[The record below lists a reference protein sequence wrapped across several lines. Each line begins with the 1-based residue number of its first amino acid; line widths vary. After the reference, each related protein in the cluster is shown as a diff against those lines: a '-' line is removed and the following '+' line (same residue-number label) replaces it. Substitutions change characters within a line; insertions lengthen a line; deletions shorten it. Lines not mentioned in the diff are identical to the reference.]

1 MFKITRKLE
10 YALIALRYIQGQS
23 EDKVVS
29 AKEISGVYRI
39 PLQLLAKILQ
49 ELTKHNI
56 LEATQGAHG
65 GYKLKKSLDQMN
77 LTALIKILEGPIG
90 IMDCSIDTNCVQL
103 DICNIRKPINR
114 VNDAIISMFDNLT
127 LSEITGI

>member
-23 EDKVVS
+23 EGNVVS

-49 ELTKHNI
+49 ELTKHDI
-56 LEATQGAHG
+56 LEAVQGAHG
-65 GYKLKKSLDQMN
+65 GYRLKKSLDEMN
-77 LTALIKILEGPIG
+77 MTALIQILEGPIG
-90 IMDCSIDTNCVQL
+90 IMDCSIDTKCVQL

>member
-65 GYKLKKSLDQMN
+65 GYKLKKSLVQMN

-90 IMDCSIDTNCVQL
+90 IMDCSIDTKCVQL

>member
-10 YALIALRYIQGQS
+10 YALIALRYIQGKS
-23 EDKVVS
+23 EGKVAS
-29 AKEISGVYRI
+29 AKEISGAYRI

-49 ELTKHNI
+49 ELTKHDI
-56 LEATQGAHG
+56 LEAIQGAHG
-65 GYKLKKSLDQMN
+65 GYRLKKSLDEVNM
-77 LTALIKILEGPIG
+77 TALIQILEGPIG
-90 IMDCSIDTNCVQL
+90 IMDCSIDTKCVQL

>member
-49 ELTKHNI
+49 ELTKHDI
-56 LEATQGAHG
+56 LEAIQGAHG

-90 IMDCSIDTNCVQL
+90 IMDCSIDTKCVQL

>member
-10 YALIALRYIQGQS
+10 YALIALRHIQGQS

-39 PLQLLAKILQ
+39 TLQLLAKILQ
-49 ELTKHNI
+49 ELSKHDI
-56 LEATQGAHG
+56 LEAIQGAHG
-65 GYKLKKSLDQMN
+65 GYRLKKSLDEMN

-90 IMDCSIDTNCVQL
+90 IMDCSIDTKCVQL

>member
-29 AKEISGVYRI
+29 AKEISEVYRI

-90 IMDCSIDTNCVQL
+90 IMDCSIDTKCVQL

>member
-49 ELTKHNI
+49 ELSKHDI

>member
-49 ELTKHNI
+49 ELSKHNI
-56 LEATQGAHG
+56 LEATQGANG

-90 IMDCSIDTNCVQL
+90 IMDCSIDTKCVQL

>member
-23 EDKVVS
+23 EDKIVCT
-29 AKEISGVYRI
+29 KEISGVYRI

-49 ELTKHNI
+49 ELTKHDI
-56 LEATQGAHG
+56 LEAIQGAHG
-65 GYKLKKSLDQMN
+65 GYRLKKSLDEMN

-90 IMDCSIDTNCVQL
+90 IMDCSIDTKCVQL

-114 VNDAIISMFDNLT
+114 VNDAIVSMFDNLT
-127 LSEITGI
+127 LADITGH

>member
-49 ELTKHNI
+49 ELAKHDI
-56 LEATQGAHG
+56 LEAIQGAHG
-65 GYKLKKSLDQMN
+65 GYRLKKSLDEMN
-77 LTALIKILEGPIG
+77 LTELIKILEGPIG

>member
-39 PLQLLAKILQ
+39 PLQLVAKILQ

-90 IMDCSIDTNCVQL
+90 IMDCSLDTNCVQL

>member
-10 YALIALRYIQGQS
+10 YALIALRHIQGQS

-49 ELTKHNI
+49 ELSKHDI
-56 LEATQGAHG
+56 LEAIQGAHG
-65 GYKLKKSLDQMN
+65 GYRLKKSLDEMN
-77 LTALIKILEGPIG
+77 MTALIQILEGPIG
-90 IMDCSIDTNCVQL
+90 IMDCSIDTKCVQL
-103 DICNIRKPINR
+103 DICNIQTPIKKINEKVR
-114 VNDAIISMFDNLT
+114 NMFDNI
-127 LSEITGI
+127 SVHDITH

>member
-10 YALIALRYIQGQS
+10 YALIALRHIQGQS

-49 ELTKHNI
+49 ELSKHDI
-56 LEATQGAHG
+56 LEAIQGAHG
-65 GYKLKKSLDQMN
+65 GYRLKKSLDEMN

-90 IMDCSIDTNCVQL
+90 IMDCSIDTKCVQL

-114 VNDAIISMFDNLT
+114 VNDAIVSMFDNLT

>member
-10 YALIALRYIQGQS
+10 YALIALRHIQGQS

-90 IMDCSIDTNCVQL
+90 IMDCSIDTKCVQL

>member
-49 ELTKHNI
+49 ELSKHNI

-90 IMDCSIDTNCVQL
+90 IMDCSIDTKCVQL

>member
-49 ELTKHNI
+49 ELSKQDI

-90 IMDCSIDTNCVQL
+90 IMDCSIDTKCVQL

>member
-10 YALIALRYIQGQS
+10 YALIALRHIQGQS

-49 ELTKHNI
+49 ELAKHDI
-56 LEATQGAHG
+56 LEAIQGAHG

>member
-49 ELTKHNI
+49 ELSKHDI

-103 DICNIRKPINR
+103 DICNIRKPISR

>member
-90 IMDCSIDTNCVQL
+90 IMDCSIDTKCVQL
-103 DICNIRKPINR
+103 DICNIRNPINR

>member
-56 LEATQGAHG
+56 LEATQGA
-65 GYKLKKSLDQMN
+65 Q
-77 LTALIKILEGPIG
+77 IG
-90 IMDCSIDTNCVQL
+90 RAHV
-103 DICNIRKPINR
+103 
-114 VNDAIISMFDNLT
+114 
-127 LSEITGI
+127 

>member
-10 YALIALRYIQGQS
+10 YALIALRHIQGQS

-49 ELTKHNI
+49 ELSKHDI

-90 IMDCSIDTNCVQL
+90 IMDCSIDTKCVQL

>member
-49 ELTKHNI
+49 ELSKHNI

-103 DICNIRKPINR
+103 DICNIRKPISR

>member
-90 IMDCSIDTNCVQL
+90 IMDCSIDTKCVQL

>member
-49 ELTKHNI
+49 ELSKHDI

-90 IMDCSIDTNCVQL
+90 IMDCSLDTNCVQL

>member
-1 MFKITRKLE
+1 MFIITRKLE

-90 IMDCSIDTNCVQL
+90 IMDCSIDTKCVQL

>member
-103 DICNIRKPINR
+103 DICNIRKPISR

>member
-90 IMDCSIDTNCVQL
+90 IMDCSLDTNCVQL
-103 DICNIRKPINR
+103 DICNIRKPISR

>member
-49 ELTKHNI
+49 ELSKHDI

-90 IMDCSIDTNCVQL
+90 IMDCSIDTKCVQL

>member
-10 YALIALRYIQGQS
+10 YALIALRYIQRRKT
-23 EDKVVS
+23 DKSVS
-29 AKEISGVYRI
+29 AKEIARIYRI

-49 ELTKHNI
+49 KLTKHNV
-56 LEATQGAHG
+56 LKATQGAQG
-65 GYKLKKSLDQMN
+65 GYKLKKPLNEMSM
-77 LTALIKILEGPIG
+77 TALIQILEGPIG
-90 IMDCSIDTNCVQL
+90 IMDCSIDTKCVQL
-103 DICNIRKPINR
+103 DICNIHKPINR